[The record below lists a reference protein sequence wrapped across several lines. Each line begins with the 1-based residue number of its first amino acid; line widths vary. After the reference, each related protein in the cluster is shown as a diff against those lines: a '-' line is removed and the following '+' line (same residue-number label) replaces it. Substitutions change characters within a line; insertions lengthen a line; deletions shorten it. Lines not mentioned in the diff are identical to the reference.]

1 MELTKYIAGNQG
13 ALKMKRVLIITNMFP
28 DKFSPSSEVFVQQQ
42 VQELAKSYEVQVIA
56 TRLRHSLCVEQED
69 HITYKVTYIY
79 MPVIRYIYL
88 SMMFSYRKYAL
99 PFINE
104 IISKWLPDII
114 HVHDYRHV
122 PELLLLHKC
131 LDKYPIPR
139 YLTAHNIRT
148 HPMMAKTFAF
158 KWFYR
163 LCLKQSYSG
172 WKHIFTVNDRIKE
185 LLSRDV
191 GVTEFTNIG
200 NAVGP
205 IPAIDNSVLNSYG
218 NMLSDSSF
226 KIITVGNLKEEKG
239 FHFLIKAINCLLGRG
254 YDIQAFIVGKG
265 AERDRLLNEIKKLG
279 LERNITLTGDL
290 KNEIVRNLYNLFDA
304 FVLASYS
311 ETFGVVYIEA
321 MYAGLPV
328 IGIRGQGID
337 GVVKDGE
344 NGFLA
349 TPRDVEDLVE
359 KIEYII
365 NNRESVKAIAA
376 RGQSLIRNKYRIE
389 QLIKKITDVY
399 EQ

>member
-1 MELTKYIAGNQG
+1 M
-13 ALKMKRVLIITNMFP
+13 
-28 DKFSPSSEVFVQQQ
+28 
-42 VQELAKSYEVQVIA
+42 
-56 TRLRHSLCVEQED
+56 
-69 HITYKVTYIY
+69 
-79 MPVIRYIYL
+79 
-88 SMMFSYRKYAL
+88 
-99 PFINE
+99 
-104 IISKWLPDII
+104 
-114 HVHDYRHV
+114 
-122 PELLLLHKC
+122 
-131 LDKYPIPR
+131 
-139 YLTAHNIRT
+139 
-148 HPMMAKTFAF
+148 
-158 KWFYR
+158 
-163 LCLKQSYSG
+163 
-172 WKHIFTVNDRIKE
+172 
-185 LLSRDV
+185 
-191 GVTEFTNIG
+191 
-200 NAVGP
+200 
-205 IPAIDNSVLNSYG
+205 
-218 NMLSDSSF
+218 
-226 KIITVGNLKEEKG
+226 
-239 FHFLIKAINCLLGRG
+239 
-254 YDIQAFIVGKG
+254 
-265 AERDRLLNEIKKLG
+265 
-279 LERNITLTGDL
+279 